1 MKKNYLFVMALAAMV
16 SCSSDEFVGD
26 SGSPNVVNGNGNE
39 KAIAFN
45 SSAAK
50 ITRAT
55 SNTGTVSQMLDGQFL
70 VYGTK
75 NVSGTYSSVFPNYVA
90 WNKNDLTATTS
101 NPDGN
106 NAANG
111 WEYVGPSTT
120 TYGSGSA
127 TLSKEQTIKYWD
139 YSAANYHFVA
149 GSPVA
154 SFTYTIT
161 SNDIVSATV
170 TGLAG
175 HISANT
181 GTGITTNPV
190 YIAKPVNVE
199 STDYNK
205 PVKFEFVRQ
214 QARVRVGIY
223 ETIPGYKITEIKF
236 YSYGNEAWNSSD
248 PSNNIILAS
257 PTADYFVG
265 GKNDEVKGTITY
277 TWTGDGAPKYSFS
290 YEDANTSND
299 KKLTKAKNWYGGAFN
314 YAVDDPAPAWEMA
327 TTASAQSD
335 IKKFFGKDGDIDA
348 SSGYFTVLPTQVST
362 ASPILI
368 KCDYT
373 LSSEVDGSGETI
385 NVSGATAA
393 IPAAFSFWKPNT
405 SYTYIFKIS
414 DNTNGS
420 TGNGVVGLYPITFD
434 AVAVA
439 DGSGVEQGTI
449 TTVSTPSITTYQ
461 TGSVV
466 DQTTPSEVH
475 GIKYVT
481 GKAIYVTVANNEDG
495 TLLELTDGG
504 SSVGAVQVYK
514 LAEAKTEAD
523 FQISAPTGIDL
534 FELGTSETTVTVT
547 IGSDTYNTVTLPANK
562 FGTFTPS
569 DAGYYVIKYLTTA
582 ASGSDPAV
590 YTYKVVYVESA
601 S

>member
-111 WEYVGPSTT
+111 WEYVGPSST

-127 TLSKEQTIKYWD
+127 TLLKEQTIKYWD

-154 SFTYTIT
+154 SFTFNIT
-161 SNDIVSATV
+161 SDDIASATV
-170 TGLAG
+170 RGLAG
-175 HISANT
+175 HINANT
-181 GTGITTNPV
+181 GTAITTDPV

-199 STDYNK
+199 SGDYNK
-205 PVKFEFVRQ
+205 PVRFEFVRQ
-214 QARVRVGIY
+214 QSRVRVGIY
-223 ETIPGYKITEIKF
+223 ETIPGYKITNIVF
-236 YSYGNEAWNSSD
+236 YPYDASDWGSTSSE
-248 PSNNIILAS
+248 NIILAS
-257 PTADYFVG
+257 TAADYFVG
-265 GKNDEVKGTITY
+265 ATSASATVTY
-277 TWTGDGAPKYSFS
+277 TWTGSTTGVTYPNYSFAYS
-290 YEDANTSND
+290 TEG
-299 KKLTKAKNWYGGAFN
+299 LTKAKNWYAGKLNASGW
-314 YAVDDPAPAWEMA
+314 VMA
-327 TTASAQSD
+327 TTSTETTPATFYGTDAD
-335 IKKFFGKDGDIDA
+335 MA
-348 SSGYFTVLPTQVST
+348 SSTGYFTVIPTPTETT
-362 ASPILI
+362 ASPLLI

-373 LSSEVDGSGETI
+373 LKPENNTEGSNETI
-385 NVSGATAA
+385 TVKGATAA
-393 IPAAFSFWKPNT
+393 VPAAFSKWAPNT
-405 SYTYIFKIS
+405 SYTYLFKIS
-414 DNTNGS
+414 DNTNGY
-420 TGNGVVGLYPITFD
+420 TGTTSQPSGLFPITFD
-434 AVAVA
+434 AVAIA
-439 DGSGVEQGTI
+439 ESTTELGYT

-461 TGSVV
+461 EGSV
-466 DQTTPSEVH
+466 TAAR
-475 GIKYVT
+475 IKYVP
-481 GKAIYVTVANNEDG
+481 GKAIYFTVQDNTDG
-495 TLLELTDGG
+495 TLKSLKTTEGSEGCVKVYWLGTD
-504 SSVGAVQVYK
+504 
-514 LAEAKTEAD
+514 AKTEAD
-523 FQISAPTGIDL
+523 LQVVAPT
-534 FELGTSETTVTVT
+534 TVLAADSPS
-547 IGSDTYNTVTLPANK
+547 GSVALSLPGSPWSHNGQSVAANSY
-562 FGTFTPS
+562 GTFTPGL
-569 DAGYYVIKYLTTA
+569 AGYYAIQYLTTP
-582 ASGSDPAV
+582 ASGGNPAV